1 MKKKHKQMLLIAGGA
16 VACIVLVAVIGS
28 RFGTPPETTSIV
40 AESSAETEGV
50 TVAMEPNPEIQE
62 TSTERATEETPEET
76 KEIVIQTESVKP
88 AGTRETKAAISVQT
102 DQKEQAIQPSPEKT
116 TAPPEEVLSDPT
128 QKPDGE
134 KVEGTPVA
142 EEHEAVVPPSE
153 PPAQAGE
160 PQYWDTQDG
169 KIYVPGFGWIDE
181 IGEGQGTV
189 AEDMY
194 ENGNKIGI
202 MD

>member
-1 MKKKHKQMLLIAGGA
+1 MKRKHKQMLLIAGCA

-28 RFGTPPETTSIV
+28 RFGTPSETTSIV

-62 TSTERATEETPEET
+62 TSTERETEETPEET

-88 AGTRETKAAISVQT
+88 AETRETKAAVPVQT
-102 DQKEQAIQPSPEKT
+102 DQKEQAIQPSPEKP

-153 PPAQAGE
+153 PPVQAGE

>member
-88 AGTRETKAAISVQT
+88 AGTRETKAAISVKTHQT
-102 DQKEQAIQPSPEKT
+102 EPAIMPSR
-116 TAPPEEVLSDPT
+116 
-128 QKPDGE
+128 
-134 KVEGTPVA
+134 
-142 EEHEAVVPPSE
+142 
-153 PPAQAGE
+153 
-160 PQYWDTQDG
+160 
-169 KIYVPGFGWIDE
+169 
-181 IGEGQGTV
+181 
-189 AEDMY
+189 
-194 ENGNKIGI
+194 
-202 MD
+202 

>member
-1 MKKKHKQMLLIAGGA
+1 MKKKHKQMLLIAGCA

-28 RFGTPPETTSIV
+28 RFGTPSETTSIV

-62 TSTERATEETPEET
+62 TSTERETEETPEET

-88 AGTRETKAAISVQT
+88 AETRETKAAVPVQT
-102 DQKEQAIQPSPEKT
+102 DQKEQAIQPSPEKP
-116 TAPPEEVLSDPT
+116 TAPPEDVLSDPT

-134 KVEGTPVA
+134 KVEGIPVA

-153 PPAQAGE
+153 PPTQAGE

-202 MD
+202 MN